1 MKIQTHR
8 NEVCVKT
15 EAEIGVMLLHVREQ
29 QEPQEAGG
37 GHEGFSLRNSE
48 GSMTQDTL
56 ISDFRPLNCE
66 RITFCCFEQLTLWHF
81 IIAA

>member
-37 GHEGFSLRNSE
+37 GLGKVL
-48 GSMTQDTL
+48 
-56 ISDFRPLNCE
+56 P
-66 RITFCCFEQLTLWHF
+66 EQQE
-81 IIAA
+81 AQG